1 MDDGLASFLVLVAV
15 ALIITAVIGRRD
27 ASAVR
32 RNFFRRMKDNF
43 GKAPVKEISE
53 ETGAHFPGYFSKH
66 RSDGQIDD
74 ITWNDLEMDRVFSR
88 LDYTQSAAGEEYLY
102 WLLRTPDLELQCG
115 SEKDPAAPSAAV
127 SGVPMDRL
135 SEDKIRY
142 FQDHETERMDAQ
154 TVMAILGHSGKYS
167 LYDYLDLLDDLG
179 EPSNFKNYLSI
190 ILLCAAVASMFINT
204 QIGIVA
210 LIAVLV
216 FNMITYY
223 FQKRNN
229 DAYLMVFR
237 FIFRLIDANDTL
249 AEKKWDAWAEEIA
262 ACRALKKTMAG
273 FRRGSGIMMS
283 AGTNSGN
290 PLDIAL
296 DYIRILLHLDLIKF
310 NSMLRQV
317 REKRAEI
324 DRMIMLAGKIDA
336 GASTACWRASL
347 PYYAVPEFT
356 AASFE
361 ANGLYHPLLDQPVA
375 NSISTD
381 GWILLT
387 GSNAS
392 GKSTFLKS
400 AALCA
405 LLSQTLCTAPA
416 ESYRACRYRIYSS
429 MALRD
434 SLSSGESYFIVE
446 IKSLKRI
453 LDAARD
459 SDSKSAITSSAAPS
473 ERKDDAASQSP
484 SPILCFID
492 EVLRGTNTVERIA
505 ASSEILLDLHRRG
518 IRCFAATHDVE
529 LTSLLQGSYENY
541 HFEEQIENG
550 DVLFNYRL
558 QKGAATT
565 RNAIRLLEAIGYE
578 EDIVKNAENRASE
591 FIRSGEWKR

>member
-1 MDDGLASFLVLVAV
+1 MTIAVIVTVMLIVLFGAGIAGGERKRNNGFLQK
-15 ALIITAVIGRRD
+15 IQTEYGKKTAVRHTPEELRRI
-27 ASAVR
+27 A
-32 RNFFRRMKDNF
+32 FY
-43 GKAPVKEISE
+43 SE
-53 ETGAHFPGYFSKH
+53 SRIRGEKTENVT
-66 RSDGQIDD
+66 DD

-102 WLLRTPDLELQCG
+102 WLLRTPALQLQSG
-115 SEKDPAAPSAAV
+115 SEKDPDASDASAASDSAEA

-229 DAYLMVFR
+229 DAYLVVFR

-249 AEKKWDAWAEEIA
+249 AEKKWDAWEEEIA

-324 DRMIMLAGKIDA
+324 DRMIMLTGKIDA

-361 ANGLYHPLLDQPVA
+361 AKELYHPLLDQPVA

-453 LDAARD
+453 LDAARETGD
-459 SDSKSAITSSAAPS
+459 GSVSNSAETPV
-473 ERKDDAASQSP
+473 
-484 SPILCFID
+484 LCFID

-505 ASSEILLDLHRRG
+505 ASSETVSAIISDAPASASDTVSTL
-518 IRCFAATHDVE
+518 FSASTYSAARASGE
-529 LTSLLQGSYENY
+529 S
-541 HFEEQIENG
+541 
-550 DVLFNYRL
+550 
-558 QKGAATT
+558 
-565 RNAIRLLEAIGYE
+565 EAICSIMRSARG
-578 EDIVKNAENRASE
+578 VSPFSRAMVARVRR
-591 FIRSGEWKR
+591 FCLYGR

>member
-1 MDDGLASFLVLVAV
+1 MDDALASFLVLAAVAV
-15 ALIITAVIGRRD
+15 IITAVIGRRD
-27 ASAVR
+27 ASTVR

-102 WLLRTPDLELQCG
+102 WLLRTPALQGEDLQNG
-115 SEKDPAAPSAAV
+115 IKDEHAA
-127 SGVPMDRL
+127 SGVPIDRL

-142 FQDHETERMDAQ
+142 FQEHDTERMDAQ

-190 ILLCAAVASMFINT
+190 ILLCAAIASMFINT
-204 QIGIVA
+204 QIGVVA

-229 DAYLMVFR
+229 DAYLVVFR
-237 FIFRLIDANDTL
+237 FIFRLIDANDAL
-249 AEKKWDAWAEEIA
+249 AEKKWDAWAEEISS
-262 ACRALKKTMAG
+262 CRALKKTMAG

-283 AGTNSGN
+283 AGAGSGN

-324 DRMIMLAGKIDA
+324 DRMITLAGKIDA

-361 ANGLYHPLLDQPVA
+361 AKELYHPLLDQPVA

-434 SLSSGESYFIVE
+434 SLSNGESYFIVE

-453 LDAARD
+453 LDAARETGD
-459 SDSKSAITSSAAPS
+459 GSVSNSAEAPV
-473 ERKDDAASQSP
+473 
-484 SPILCFID
+484 LCFID

-529 LTSLLQGSYENY
+529 LTSLLQDSYENY

-550 DVLFNYRL
+550 DVLFNFRL

-591 FIRSGEWKR
+591 FIRTGEWKR